1 MQHPEPQVDARL
13 TEDPIPPLF
22 PSPPPGP
29 DCGAVLEF
37 RRVVRGTRDGG
48 PISAVRYE
56 VYEKM
61 AMAKISEIAEALG
74 RNHGALGVTVI
85 HRHGV
90 ISVGETV
97 VYIAVRAPTRRA
109 ALGCVDDIIDVLK
122 RDAPIWRVE
131 AMP

>member
-13 TEDPIPPLF
+13 TEDPIPPSL

-29 DCGAVLEF
+29 ECGVVLEF
-37 RRVVRGTRDGG
+37 RRIVRGARDGA

-61 AMAKISEIAEALG
+61 ALAKILEIAAALG
-74 RNHGALGVTVI
+74 RNHGALGVTVV

-97 VYIAVRAPTRRA
+97 VYIAVRAPTRRMA
-109 ALGCVDDIIDVLK
+109 MGCVDDVIDVLK
-122 RDAPIWRVE
+122 RDAPIWMVE